1 MHRFNNNTYIVL
13 ATLNQGETNQ
23 LVTGGAD
30 GSVKVLSTSGNE
42 KIAIISKAITH
53 EEITNVKS
61 SELGITY
68 SMWDFG
74 GQEIYYITHPLFLS
88 WRALYILVIPLNL
101 ELSERAPREEDAEN
115 AQKQLKGSAVR
126 THRTILDLVNFWLM
140 SVYTHAVPD
149 SHLDSTYEPKVLI
162 IGTFSGGES
171 TQISKKKL
179 DSKVQ
184 ELMDLIG
191 SKPYR
196 KQVLFPI
203 CVIDNQFSQ
212 RSEARSIMTSLGISD
227 NEMDDV
233 LQFYHDIGHLI
244 YHQGCE
250 LIVLQPQFLNS
261 IVSNII
267 TVIDDKKMKGDLAKY
282 WTDLLEKGILS
293 IELIQDVWEEHKGV
307 HDQLN
312 DIIDM
317 MIIFDLICEIPDM
330 HDGRRRFF
338 VPCRSSPML
347 HDKECYDKDHTVE
360 FTIDFHHFLPDGF
373 LHRFYVRMAKWS
385 MKKKKSIKPTFH
397 CREMV
402 FYVDSRHRLVM
413 TNEINSTECH
423 QIKVNVNA
431 VVPFS
436 AQSERKPTTVNL
448 NENEL
453 IPIKDILTDQDEF
466 ASCDNGC
473 PIDVSD
479 FLRAFNKG
487 TGTSLGKTT
496 PRQGASAAA
505 GEVLTSKAR
514 SHKREVTD
522 AEIGKLSKLLP
533 DGKCNELCG
542 ILGFDFHYIQKIKK
556 KNPMDS
562 TAAFE
567 ELLQEWKVK
576 GESVGY
582 LDAALVKADLKGLV
596 PKYKN

>member
-212 RSEARSIMTSLGISD
+212 RSEID
-227 NEMDDV
+227 Y
-233 LQFYHDIGHLI
+233 LQFNMDHPQIIGDFI
-244 YHQGCE
+244 FQGAATQQE
-250 LIVLQPQFLNS
+250 FTNAFNPWIVAIAALA
-261 IVSNII
+261 
-267 TVIDDKKMKGDLAKY
+267 TVVMAMAAMMAVVLRKVNKISAAPAGSKEGSARLLDDK
-282 WTDLLEKGILS
+282 
-293 IELIQDVWEEHKGV
+293 EE
-307 HDQLN
+307 
-312 DIIDM
+312 I
-317 MIIFDLICEIPDM
+317 
-330 HDGRRRFF
+330 
-338 VPCRSSPML
+338 
-347 HDKECYDKDHTVE
+347 
-360 FTIDFHHFLPDGF
+360 
-373 LHRFYVRMAKWS
+373 
-385 MKKKKSIKPTFH
+385 
-397 CREMV
+397 
-402 FYVDSRHRLVM
+402 
-413 TNEINSTECH
+413 
-423 QIKVNVNA
+423 
-431 VVPFS
+431 
-436 AQSERKPTTVNL
+436 
-448 NENEL
+448 
-453 IPIKDILTDQDEF
+453 
-466 ASCDNGC
+466 
-473 PIDVSD
+473 
-479 FLRAFNKG
+479 
-487 TGTSLGKTT
+487 
-496 PRQGASAAA
+496 
-505 GEVLTSKAR
+505 
-514 SHKREVTD
+514 
-522 AEIGKLSKLLP
+522 
-533 DGKCNELCG
+533 
-542 ILGFDFHYIQKIKK
+542 
-556 KNPMDS
+556 
-562 TAAFE
+562 
-567 ELLQEWKVK
+567 
-576 GESVGY
+576 
-582 LDAALVKADLKGLV
+582 
-596 PKYKN
+596 